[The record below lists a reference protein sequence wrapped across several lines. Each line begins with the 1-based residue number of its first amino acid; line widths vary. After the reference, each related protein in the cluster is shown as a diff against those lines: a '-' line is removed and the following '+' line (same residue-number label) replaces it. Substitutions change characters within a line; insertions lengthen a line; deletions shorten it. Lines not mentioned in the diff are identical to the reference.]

1 MTAYTIQS
9 GTYDGIYQKRSLD
22 GTQISR
28 VIDWSKL
35 ANGTTATVATDTVD
49 IIDIPAGFVVT
60 NVQSKVIS
68 AASVASYYSI
78 SPYLTTQTASNAAG
92 TYVAST
98 ATTNPTIYSAAT
110 AVKITIG
117 SASPKDGQTLVT
129 ICGYQMPTV

>member
-9 GTYDGIYQKRSLD
+9 GTYDGIYQKRALD

-35 ANGTTATVATDTVD
+35 ANGTTAVVATDTVD

-68 AASVASYYSI
+68 ACTTASYYAI

-98 ATTNPTIYSAAT
+98 ASTTPTIYQAAT
-110 AVKITIG
+110 AVKITT
-117 SASPKDGQTLVT
+117 ASPSPHNGQTVVT